1 LREEEDQKKEK
12 EKKKKKKKKKYG
24 RQRMENLIMYLS
36 ISELLLLNE
45 AYRHMLPGSKQGPR
59 NSSGQAVW
67 ICAIVLRKI
76 VGEEKRLRQG
86 SSRAWLP
93 RKLPSRAET
102 RSSRW

>member
-1 LREEEDQKKEK
+1 LREEQEQKKEK
-12 EKKKKKKKKKYG
+12 EKKKKKYE

-45 AYRHMLPGSKQGPR
+45 AYRHMLPGNKQGPR

-86 SSRAWLP
+86 SSRA
-93 RKLPSRAET
+93 
-102 RSSRW
+102 

>member
-1 LREEEDQKKEK
+1 LGEEEERKKEK
-12 EKKKKKKKKKYG
+12 EKKKKYG
-24 RQRMENLIMYLS
+24 RQRMENLS